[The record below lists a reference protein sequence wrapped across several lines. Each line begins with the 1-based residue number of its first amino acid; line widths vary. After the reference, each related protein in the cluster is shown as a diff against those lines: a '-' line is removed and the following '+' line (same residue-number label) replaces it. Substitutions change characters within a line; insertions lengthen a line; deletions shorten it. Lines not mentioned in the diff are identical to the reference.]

1 MRWKKIENYCCNW
14 MCLHLSFFHFLVPQS
29 KRERLGRKPGG
40 SAFFPVCQIHVLA
53 ALSAWWHTSISKLK
67 YAQLN
72 SLSSPAC
79 MLVPFIPN
87 ICITVL
93 SQPTRQKTWDLS
105 LVPPLLNPA
114 SNSSWKPDSTP
125 SHLTNLLHFSIFP
138 NIHLVP
144 NWSVVLSSSIS
155 PLPRHQRPL
164 WNANRYICLPC
175 VRN

>member
-29 KRERLGRKPGG
+29 KRERLDRKPGG

-53 ALSAWWHTSISKLK
+53 ALSAWWHTSISKPK

-79 MLVPFIPN
+79 MLFPFIPN
-87 ICITVL
+87 I
-93 SQPTRQKTWDLS
+93 R
-105 LVPPLLNPA
+105 
-114 SNSSWKPDSTP
+114 
-125 SHLTNLLHFSIFP
+125 
-138 NIHLVP
+138 LVP

-155 PLPRHQRPL
+155 PSPRHQSDLCEMQIGTYAFHVWGTRTRRL
-164 WNANRYICLPC
+164 LPPWQWFLFQEISIGRKN
-175 VRN
+175 VQ